1 MTHFLSIRAPT
12 DESPPGPECAVP
24 IRWPC
29 AASRAPLA
37 ERRQRF
43 RCASP
48 ARHLRDAVARSV
60 LPTVAG
66 MSRLL
71 PALAA
76 AGALVLG
83 SAVIGGSASVAS
95 PFRPEPPA
103 SHQPTTNRP
112 LVLAHRGA
120 SGYRPEHTVAAYELA
135 ARHGCRLHRARS
147 GDDQGRRPRRPSRAE
162 ISGTTDVADHQE
174 FARPAGPRSCS
185 TASRQRAGSPRTS
198 PSPSCGRCAPRSG
211 CRSCA
216 RRTRCTT
223 AATRSRRSPRTIAL
237 REKLSRE
244 YGRTIGIIPEIKH
257 STYFHDKGF

>member
-12 DESPPGPECAVP
+12 DESPSGPECAVP

-83 SAVIGGSASVAS
+83 SAVICGSASVAS
-95 PFRPEPPA
+95 PVPAGTAA

-135 ARHGCRLHRARS
+135 AAMGADYIEPDLVMTKDGVLVDRHE
-147 GDDQGRRPRRPSRAE
+147 PE

-174 FARPAGPRSCS
+174 FA
-185 TASRQRAGSPRTS
+185 SRRTTKLLD
-198 PSPSCGRCAPRSG
+198 GVKTTGWFTEDFTLAEL
-211 CRSCA
+211 
-216 RRTRCTT
+216 RRTRSTT
-223 AATRSRRSPRTIAL
+223 AATRSRRSPRT
-237 REKLSRE
+237 SRCA
-244 YGRTIGIIPEIKH
+244 RSSPA
-257 STYFHDKGF
+257 STAAPSGSSPRSSTRPTSTTRVLTPRLP